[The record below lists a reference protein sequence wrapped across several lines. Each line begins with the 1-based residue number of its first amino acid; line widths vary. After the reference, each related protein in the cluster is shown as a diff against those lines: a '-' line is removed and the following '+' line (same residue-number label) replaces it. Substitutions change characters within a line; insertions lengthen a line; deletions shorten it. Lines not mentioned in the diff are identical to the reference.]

1 MIWWCCN
8 EQVMS
13 ECAGFAGKAAVA
25 LARRPVKAEAV
36 ATYLRRLGFTAQSE
50 GMAPESQQ
58 LLGSS
63 ARFADHSLGDL
74 SAPRRKSQSV
84 RYPEDLR
91 VADIL
96 HRTEETRL
104 LGSRPRPLSL
114 FEESDR
120 PRVLEVSD
128 APSCAP
134 ASVELVVVDLEGV
147 QLLDLQGLTAELQER
162 FKGSGEGGAKLV
174 GLVRDKE
181 GDIGK
186 RAQELGWA
194 ALLEGP
200 VKQDS
205 LYTVVNCVFQGE
217 HTDIVCCS
225 STCTPGTPKNAE
237 PSSSPKPDG
246 TPTTPTE
253 PSASGQVDAQSAV
266 GVLAGKRVL
275 VVDDAMINR
284 RVASRMLERHGCAA
298 VCAASGQE
306 AIDVYRKYLM
316 DLASPSR
323 GETERFHAILMDVQM
338 PGMVRVS
345 QTLLRIRASPRSE
358 VSFFQQVFQCE
369 SEAHGGAS
377 DHLSMKQGSQE
388 KAPAIR
394 KNGTGIVGKCP
405 CSPFVQ
411 IAITNKGML

>member
-1 MIWWCCN
+1 ML
-8 EQVMS
+8 ER
-13 ECAGFAGKAAVA
+13 AGFAGKAAVA
-25 LARRPVKAEAV
+25 LARSPVKAEAV

-50 GMAPESQQ
+50 GMAPEAQQ

-63 ARFADHSLGDL
+63 ARFADHSLGDVF
-74 SAPRRKSQSV
+74 APRRKSQSV

-91 VADIL
+91 IADIL
-96 HRTEETRL
+96 YRTEETRP

-114 FEESDR
+114 FEESDH
-120 PRVLEVSD
+120 PGVSDVLD

-134 ASVELVVVDLEGV
+134 APVELVVVDLEGV

-162 FKGSGEGGAKLV
+162 FKGGAKLV

-217 HTDIVCCS
+217 HTDTVCCS
-225 STCTPGTPKNAE
+225 STCTPGTPKNEE
-237 PSSSPKPDG
+237 PSSSPKPDS

-253 PSASGQVDAQSAV
+253 PSASGQMDAQSAV

-275 VVDDAMINR
+275 VVDDAMINW

-316 DLASPSR
+316 DLASPSG

-345 QTLLRIRASPRSE
+345 QTLLRTAASPRSE
-358 VSFFQQVFQCE
+358 VSFLQQVF
-369 SEAHGGAS
+369 
-377 DHLSMKQGSQE
+377 L
-388 KAPAIR
+388 
-394 KNGTGIVGKCP
+394 V
-405 CSPFVQ
+405 
-411 IAITNKGML
+411 